1 MLKKIIFL
9 LIILI
14 NAGGLQAQLN
24 IEWQKCYGGTKGDAV
39 KDVLQTSDGG
49 FIISLWADSND
60 GDLIGNHGGFD
71 FCLLKIDRL
80 GKKEWQKSFGG
91 SKDEYLKSLKQT
103 SDGGYILAG
112 TTTSSDGDLI
122 GRQGLDG
129 SQVIWIVKL
138 NITGSIEW
146 KKCIV
151 DTKINGVAEIHE
163 AFEKGYVISV
173 NQTIGTTGEQTIR
186 KFIKLNTLGEIEWQK
201 NIEGSKIV
209 KTTDGNY
216 FIYTESNWSKDADIR
231 YWKINQQGE
240 ILWEKKIGGSATDFT
255 KNVQQTSDGGY
266 ILTGLTLS
274 NDGDVS
280 GNHGI
285 FDAWLVK
292 LNSNGEI
299 QWQKCIGGTGYEESD
314 LKVFQIKD
322 GGYLVSTDYTYSSN
336 GNFIGSHGESDI
348 WIAKLNDLGVI
359 LWEKCIGGSGSDFL
373 STFIST
379 SDGGFLLSGGTNS
392 LDGDVTGFKGG
403 ESDIWLVK
411 INAIGNIEWQRCFG
425 GSKMELSEHVSV
437 FFKTSEDDFFIINNT
452 MSNDFDVSGN
462 HGDLD
467 IWVVKLT
474 TKNVTNSLSEINNSY
489 EKPTIYP
496 NPANNKLTI
505 QFNEPIFKI
514 TLMDII
520 GNLVYTNDSGNKEYF
535 IPDNLQ
541 SGSYII
547 EIDTPLGIIHENLFI
562 NKN

>member
-24 IEWQKCYGGTKGDAV
+24 IEWQKCYGGTKGDALEE
-39 KDVLQTSDGG
+39 VLQTSDGG
-49 FIISLWADSND
+49 FIFSVLTDSND
-60 GDLIGNHGGFD
+60 GDFTENLGGKDVCLIK
-71 FCLLKIDRL
+71 LDRF
-80 GKKEWQKSFGG
+80 GKKQWQKSYGG
-91 SKDEYLKSLKQT
+91 SKDDYLKSLLQT
-103 SDGGYILAG
+103 TDGGYIFSANNG
-112 TTTSSDGDLI
+112 TVLGNTNNENAWIVRINASGSILWQKFFNECNEMIETSDKGFIVSVLIDTVVVQNNTTSSFKI
-122 GRQGLDG
+122 
-129 SQVIWIVKL
+129 
-138 NITGSIEW
+138 
-146 KKCIV
+146 KKIR
-151 DTKINGVAEIHE
+151 KIN
-163 AFEKGYVISV
+163 
-173 NQTIGTTGEQTIR
+173 QQ
-186 KFIKLNTLGEIEWQK
+186 GEIEWQK

-240 ILWEKKIGGSATDFT
+240 ILWEKKIGGSATDFA

-280 GNHGI
+280 GNHGK

-299 QWQKCIGGTGYEESD
+299 QWQKCIGGTGFEEID

-322 GGYLVSTDYTYSSN
+322 GGYLVAADYTDSSN

-359 LWEKCIGGSGSDFL
+359 LWEKCIGGTGSDFL

-392 LDGDVTGFKGG
+392 IDGDVTGFKGG

-425 GSKMELSEHVSV
+425 GSKMEISEHVSV
-437 FFKTSEDDFFIINNT
+437 FFKTS
-452 MSNDFDVSGN
+452 
-462 HGDLD
+462 
-467 IWVVKLT
+467 
-474 TKNVTNSLSEINNSY
+474 
-489 EKPTIYP
+489 
-496 NPANNKLTI
+496 
-505 QFNEPIFKI
+505 
-514 TLMDII
+514 
-520 GNLVYTNDSGNKEYF
+520 
-535 IPDNLQ
+535 
-541 SGSYII
+541 
-547 EIDTPLGIIHENLFI
+547 
-562 NKN
+562 